1 MAKPT
6 GRVCLVSGGTGG
18 HLMPALV
25 LARSMQEAGHEPLL
39 VTEGRDVERELVR
52 RELPDI
58 TSVEVPR
65 SGSSLGG
72 LPVWLIRA
80 TLTARRHLRKH
91 QIKGVISTGG
101 RASVPVALAARS
113 LRIPLFLLEQN
124 AVTGRAN
131 RWLLPLA
138 KRMYVGLPG
147 AGERHVRGKFTG
159 TPLRSGFGH
168 VDKGEAR
175 RSLGLQADV
184 PVVLITGGS
193 QGARVLNEV
202 VPAALQRVQS
212 KMQVMHLSGLGNDAA
227 VRHRYADVARDN
239 VAYVRAVAADM
250 DRLFAAADLV
260 ICRGG
265 GTTVAELMA
274 VGRAAIIIPYP
285 HHKDRQQLHNARVL
299 ESVGAALIQEE
310 RDLDQD
316 ALTQLVESLLSAPD
330 RLRTMADQGRKLR
343 RLDAVDAIL
352 EDVQQ
357 VLGGEHPVA
366 SSDEA
371 NSSRANSSRTN
382 SSRANP
388 SLANSSLARADVG
401 SVNVT
406 EANLAGP
413 RPVGGERGAAPRR
426 GGVA

>member
-1 MAKPT
+1 
-6 GRVCLVSGGTGG
+6 
-18 HLMPALV
+18 MPALV
-25 LARSMQEAGHEPLL
+25 LARSMQESGHEPLL

-65 SGSSLGG
+65 SGRSLGS
-72 LPVWLIRA
+72 LPVWLLRA
-80 TLTARRHLRKH
+80 TISARRHLRKH
-91 QIKGVISTGG
+91 QVKGVISTGG
-101 RASVPVALAARS
+101 RASVPVAIAARS

-131 RWLLPLA
+131 RWLLPMA

-147 AGERHVRGKFTG
+147 AGEHHPRGKFTG
-159 TPLRSGFGH
+159 TPLRSGFGR
-168 VDKGEAR
+168 VDREDAR

-212 KMQVMHLSGLGNDAA
+212 KLQVMHLSGLGNDAA
-227 VRHRYADVARDN
+227 VRHRYSEVARDN
-239 VAYVRAVAADM
+239 VAHVRAVAADM

-299 ESVGAALIQEE
+299 ETVGAAIIQEE

-316 ALTQLVESLLSAPD
+316 ALTQLLEGMLAEPS
-330 RLRTMADQGRKLR
+330 RLRAMGDRGRKLR
-343 RLDAVDAIL
+343 RLDAAEAIL
-352 EDVQQ
+352 DDVHD
-357 VLGGEHPVA
+357 VLASLALQHVSGEPASQDLAAGSQAGLAQAGQAPKGGSLKLAGDHPV
-366 SSDEA
+366 SHPGPPPA
-371 NSSRANSSRTN
+371 NR
-382 SSRANP
+382 
-388 SLANSSLARADVG
+388 
-401 SVNVT
+401 
-406 EANLAGP
+406 
-413 RPVGGERGAAPRR
+413 ERGAAARR

>member
-1 MAKPT
+1 VIKPT

-39 VTEGRDVERELVR
+39 VTEGRDVERELLR
-52 RELPDI
+52 RELPDV

-65 SGSSLGG
+65 SGRSPGG
-72 LPVWLIRA
+72 LPVWLMRA
-80 TLTARRHLRKH
+80 TVTARRHLRKH

-101 RASVPVALAARS
+101 RASVPVAIAARS

-138 KRMYVGLPG
+138 KCMYVGLPG
-147 AGERHVRGKFTG
+147 AGERHPRGKFTG
-159 TPLRSGFGH
+159 TPLRTGFGH
-168 VDKGEAR
+168 VDQDEAR

-202 VPAALQRVQS
+202 IPKALQQVQG
-212 KMQVMHLSGLGNDAA
+212 KMQVMHLSGLGNDAD

-239 VAYVRAVAADM
+239 VAHVRAVAADM

-299 ESVGAALIQEE
+299 ESVGAAIIQEE
-310 RDLDQD
+310 QSLDQD
-316 ALTQLVESLLSAPD
+316 ALTQLVEELLSAPN
-330 RLRTMADQGRKLR
+330 RLREMASQGRKLR
-343 RLDAVDAIL
+343 RLDAVEAIL
-352 EDVQQ
+352 EDVQH
-357 VLGGEHPVA
+357 VLGGGNTDTSTGGGSADRVH
-366 SSDEA
+366 SDVSNA
-371 NSSRANSSRTN
+371 NGPET
-382 SSRANP
+382 
-388 SLANSSLARADVG
+388 V
-401 SVNVT
+401 VT
-406 EANLAGP
+406 VP
-413 RPVGGERGAAPRR
+413 RPARGERGAAARR

>member
-1 MAKPT
+1 MVKAT

-52 RELPDI
+52 RELPDV

-65 SGSSLGG
+65 SGSSPGS

-80 TLTARRHLRKH
+80 TMAARRHLREH
-91 QIKGVISTGG
+91 QIRGVISTGG

-147 AGERHVRGKFTG
+147 AGERHARGKFTG
-159 TPLRSGFGH
+159 TPLRSGFGR
-168 VDKGEAR
+168 VDKGDAR
-175 RSLGLQADV
+175 RSLGLQADE

-212 KMQVMHLSGLGNDAA
+212 KMQVMHLSGLGNDAS

-239 VAYVRAVAADM
+239 VAHVRAVAADM

-265 GTTVAELMA
+265 GTTIAELMA

-285 HHKDRQQLHNARVL
+285 HHKDRQQWHNARVL
-299 ESVGAALIQEE
+299 ESVGAAIIQEE
-310 RDLDQD
+310 QGLNQV
-316 ALTQLVESLLSAPD
+316 ALTQLVEGLLSEPS
-330 RLRTMADQGRKLR
+330 RLRAMADNGRKLR
-343 RLDAVDAIL
+343 RLDAADAIL
-352 EDVQQ
+352 QDVQH
-357 VLGGEHPVA
+357 VLGGEQPK
-366 SSDEA
+366 
-371 NSSRANSSRTN
+371 
-382 SSRANP
+382 
-388 SLANSSLARADVG
+388 
-401 SVNVT
+401 
-406 EANLAGP
+406 AGP
-413 RPVGGERGAAPRR
+413 KPNTSRQASGERGAAARR

>member
-1 MAKPT
+1 VVKPT

-25 LARSMQEAGHEPLL
+25 LARSMQESGHEPLL

-65 SGSSLGG
+65 SGRSLGS
-72 LPVWLIRA
+72 LPVWLLRA
-80 TLTARRHLRKH
+80 TISARRHLRKH
-91 QIKGVISTGG
+91 QVKGVISTGG
-101 RASVPVALAARS
+101 RASVPVAIAARS

-131 RWLLPLA
+131 RWLLPMA

-147 AGERHVRGKFTG
+147 AGEHHPRGKFTG
-159 TPLRSGFGH
+159 TPLRSGFGR
-168 VDKGEAR
+168 VDREDAR

-212 KMQVMHLSGLGNDAA
+212 KLQVMHLSGLGNDAA
-227 VRHRYADVARDN
+227 VRHRYSEVARDN
-239 VAYVRAVAADM
+239 VAHVRAVAADM

-299 ESVGAALIQEE
+299 ETVGAAIIQEE

-316 ALTQLVESLLSAPD
+316 ALTQLLEGMLAEPS
-330 RLRTMADQGRKLR
+330 RLRAMGDRGRKLR
-343 RLDAVDAIL
+343 RLDAAEAIL
-352 EDVQQ
+352 DDVHD
-357 VLGGEHPVA
+357 VLASLALQHVSGEPASQDLAAGSQAGLAQAGQAPKGGSLKLAGDHPV
-366 SSDEA
+366 SHPGPPPA
-371 NSSRANSSRTN
+371 NR
-382 SSRANP
+382 
-388 SLANSSLARADVG
+388 
-401 SVNVT
+401 
-406 EANLAGP
+406 
-413 RPVGGERGAAPRR
+413 ERGAAARR

>member
-1 MAKPT
+1 
-6 GRVCLVSGGTGG
+6 
-18 HLMPALV
+18 
-25 LARSMQEAGHEPLL
+25 
-39 VTEGRDVERELVR
+39 
-52 RELPDI
+52 
-58 TSVEVPR
+58 
-65 SGSSLGG
+65 
-72 LPVWLIRA
+72 
-80 TLTARRHLRKH
+80 
-91 QIKGVISTGG
+91 
-101 RASVPVALAARS
+101 
-113 LRIPLFLLEQN
+113 
-124 AVTGRAN
+124 
-131 RWLLPLA
+131 
-138 KRMYVGLPG
+138 
-147 AGERHVRGKFTG
+147 
-159 TPLRSGFGH
+159 
-168 VDKGEAR
+168 
-175 RSLGLQADV
+175 
-184 PVVLITGGS
+184 
-193 QGARVLNEV
+193 
-202 VPAALQRVQS
+202 VQS

-227 VRHRYADVARDN
+227 VRHCYADVARDN

-388 SLANSSLARADVG
+388 SLANSSLANSSLANSSLARADVG

>member
-1 MAKPT
+1 
-6 GRVCLVSGGTGG
+6 
-18 HLMPALV
+18 MPALV
-25 LARSMQEAGHEPLL
+25 LARAMQESGDEPLL

-65 SGSSLGG
+65 SGRSAAG
-72 LPVWLIRA
+72 LPLWLMRA
-80 TLTARRHLRKH
+80 TTAARRHLRKH
-91 QIKGVISTGG
+91 EIKGVISTGG
-101 RASVPVALAARS
+101 KASVPVALAARS
-113 LRIPLFLLEQN
+113 LGIPLFLLEQN

-147 AGERHVRGKFTG
+147 AGERHARGKFTG
-159 TPLRSGFGH
+159 TPLRSGFGR
-168 VDKGEAR
+168 VDRDEAR
-175 RSLGLQADV
+175 RSLGLQPDI

-202 VPAALQRVQS
+202 VPAALQRVQG

-239 VAYVRAVAADM
+239 VAHVRAVAADM

-299 ESVGAALIQEE
+299 EAVGAAIVVEE
-310 RDLDQD
+310 PDLDEA
-316 ALTQLVESLLSAPD
+316 ALTRLVEGLLAEPS
-330 RLRTMADQGRKLR
+330 RLKAMAVQGRKLR
-343 RLDAVDAIL
+343 RLDAADAIL
-352 EDVQQ
+352 DDVHG
-357 VLGGEHPVA
+357 VLDGGA
-366 SSDEA
+366 SQS
-371 NSSRANSSRTN
+371 
-382 SSRANP
+382 
-388 SLANSSLARADVG
+388 
-401 SVNVT
+401 
-406 EANLAGP
+406 GP
-413 RPVGGERGAAPRR
+413 RPADAATVSRRGAAARR

>member
-1 MAKPT
+1 
-6 GRVCLVSGGTGG
+6 V
-18 HLMPALV
+18 
-25 LARSMQEAGHEPLL
+25 
-39 VTEGRDVERELVR
+39 
-52 RELPDI
+52 
-58 TSVEVPR
+58 
-65 SGSSLGG
+65 
-72 LPVWLIRA
+72 
-80 TLTARRHLRKH
+80 
-91 QIKGVISTGG
+91 
-101 RASVPVALAARS
+101 
-113 LRIPLFLLEQN
+113 
-124 AVTGRAN
+124 
-131 RWLLPLA
+131 
-138 KRMYVGLPG
+138 
-147 AGERHVRGKFTG
+147 
-159 TPLRSGFGH
+159 
-168 VDKGEAR
+168 
-175 RSLGLQADV
+175 
-184 PVVLITGGS
+184 
-193 QGARVLNEV
+193 
-202 VPAALQRVQS
+202 
-212 KMQVMHLSGLGNDAA
+212 
-227 VRHRYADVARDN
+227 
-239 VAYVRAVAADM
+239 

-371 NSSRANSSRTN
+371 NSSLANS
-382 SSRANP
+382 